1 MSGQHGTAMTESLIG
16 LLAIIP
22 AFLAMDH
29 LGRLQDMERA
39 AIAGAR
45 YAAWEEIS
53 GRGKDDA
60 LPIAIEDR
68 IFGNDHAPIVD
79 RARLRREGV
88 SQNPLWQ
95 DRDGMLRDTDA
106 DGIQRQDGRKR
117 GNSNLPEPGT
127 AVRNIAYGQSIPDVI
142 EATGLSGDMLGLPRE
157 TLVGH
162 RLRMGARP
170 RLEEGDRNP
179 PLVFEAQGAISPG
192 HWQAGS
198 DRAYQRRT
206 ERIVASEPVDTLSK
220 PAQALGGF
228 FVFKEGRYARST
240 DFVPR
245 SDLFPT
251 RH

>member
-1 MSGQHGTAMTESLIG
+1 MSRQRGAAMTESLIG

-22 AFLAMDH
+22 AFVAMDH

-53 GRGKDDA
+53 GRGREDA
-60 LPIAIEDR
+60 LQIAIEDR
-68 IFGNDHAPIVD
+68 IHGNDHAPIVD
-79 RARLRREGV
+79 VAALKREGV

-95 DRDGMLRDTDA
+95 DRDGDLRHYSADA
-106 DGIQRQDGRKR
+106 IERKGGRRRRHRQ
-117 GNSNLPEPGT
+117 LPDPGL

-162 RLRMGARP
+162 RLRIGARP
-170 RLEEGDRNP
+170 RLEEGYRNP
-179 PLVFEAQGAISPG
+179 PLVFEAQGAVSPG

-198 DRAYQRRT
+198 DRDYQRRT
-206 ERIVASEPVDTLSK
+206 ERIVASEPVDLLSK

-245 SDLFPT
+245 SDLFPS
-251 RH
+251 RR